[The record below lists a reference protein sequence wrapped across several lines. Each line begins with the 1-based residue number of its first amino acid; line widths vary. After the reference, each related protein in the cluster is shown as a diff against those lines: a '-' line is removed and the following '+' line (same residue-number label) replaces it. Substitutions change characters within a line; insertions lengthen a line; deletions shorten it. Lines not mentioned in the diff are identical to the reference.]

1 MSELYTGL
9 ADIFEVEP
17 SEITAETSLEDLAW
31 DSLAMVSTIAL
42 FDELYSK
49 EVRIDDLK
57 ACQTVGDL
65 EALATA

>member
-1 MSELYTGL
+1 MSDLYAGL
-9 ADIFEVEP
+9 AEIFEVEP
-17 SEITAETSLEDLAW
+17 DEISSATSLEDFAW

-57 ACQTVGDL
+57 ECQTIGDL
-65 EALATA
+65 EALAEA